1 MTVNHAAATLL
12 YVEDDALTREMV
24 RTALSEAGFEVVI
37 AEDGTRALAII
48 EDGKHVFRGLVTDV
62 NLGRG
67 PDGWQV
73 ARHARERL
81 DALPVVYVS
90 GDSGH
95 EWASKGV
102 PHSTLVAK
110 PFAPAQIVV
119 ALATLM
125 NSSDTPI

>member
-1 MTVNHAAATLL
+1 MTPNHAAATLL

-24 RTALSEAGFEVVI
+24 RTALSEAGFDVVI
-37 AEDGTRALAII
+37 AEDGARALAII
-48 EDGKHVFRGLVTDV
+48 DASEHAFRGLVTDV

-73 ARHARERL
+73 ARHAREQL

-119 ALATLM
+119 ALAMLM
-125 NSSDTPI
+125 NSSDTPT